1 MQTTTWFLSMWCSCS
16 QHAKRCTSIS
26 VPSSRRSNSHWC
38 LLLGSCFHG
47 SFGGLWL
54 NSGCPKN
61 HDDTDWTAAFLKI
74 SLSEG
79 VCSQWSERT
88 VPLRNLRNSPNRP
101 DMPRFKLDSMMLFAA
116 EKHKAVPSKPFDI
129 WPQRQYAS
137 ASFLSYFLAAARL
150 PMLPSPPLTN
160 TFLLARGAVGPL
172 QSAASLKHDLHVKH
186 QQLTARSSLVTE
198 PASHRWLL
206 PGAN

>member
-1 MQTTTWFLSMWCSCS
+1 MHKRLCSAS
-16 QHAKRCTSIS
+16 YRCLP
-26 VPSSRRSNSHWC
+26 VP
-38 LLLGSCFHG
+38 SCFHG

-54 NSGCPKN
+54 NVGCPKN
-61 HDDTDWTAAFLKI
+61 HVETDWTEKI
-74 SLSEG
+74 SLNEG
-79 VCSQWSERT
+79 VRSQWSERT
-88 VPLRNLRNSPNRP
+88 VPLRNLRDSPNGP
-101 DMPRFKLDSMMLFAA
+101 DMPRFKLDPMMLFAA

-129 WPQRQYAS
+129 WPQRQHAN
-137 ASFLSYFLAAARL
+137 ASFPSYFLAAARL
-150 PMLPSPPLTN
+150 PVPPSPPLTN
-160 TFLLARGAVGPL
+160 TFLLASGAVGPL